1 MSDIFVSYARSTAA
15 QAQQIAEAL
24 RALGYGVW
32 RDDELPAHRAYAEV
46 IEERLKVAKAV
57 VVIWSAEAAK
67 SQWVRSEADRA
78 RTDRKL
84 VQLSVDGTPLP
95 MPFDQ
100 IQCADLSGWTGDREA
115 SGWRKVVA
123 SIDALMGGAPVAL
136 APGTRS
142 ERAGISI
149 CVLPF
154 ANMSGDAE
162 QEYFSDGISE
172 DIITDLSKVSALSVI
187 ARNSAFAFKGKHVDL
202 LQVARQLKI
211 THILEGSVR
220 KSGNRVRITAQLI
233 DGSTNDHVWAERYD
247 RNLDDIFALQDE
259 ISRAIVTAL
268 KLKLFPQEK
277 QAIEERGTSNVEA
290 YDLYL
295 RARSLSS
302 TLTGPESRRSLD
314 VYRRALALDPDFA
327 QAWAGLAGAMGTL
340 FIYYPET
347 IPILRPEMEA
357 ANARATELAPDLPEI
372 LSSQLMQSL
381 TRYDWASIEQY
392 LAKAAAANDLS
403 GIVGFALVA
412 LGRARESVEA
422 RLKERQ
428 ADPLSLSASFGLQFA
443 LDIAGR
449 FEEAEA
455 EYERSKDLSGGN
467 RGALEWRAVTRMTAR
482 KDTARLKERAADFIR
497 IDSTYMPFLPELLK
511 VLDEPDKALAILR
524 VAFDEP
530 AYQDGARMG
539 AIAHWAVHLG
549 DMDFALKALRRGYVE
564 KRGLTVVEIWHPIFA
579 ELRKNPR
586 FKEIVRDIGLA
597 DHWRATGNWGDFARP
612 LGDDDFEVFR

>member
-1 MSDIFVSYARSTAA
+1 
-15 QAQQIAEAL
+15 
-24 RALGYGVW
+24 
-32 RDDELPAHRAYAEV
+32 
-46 IEERLKVAKAV
+46 
-57 VVIWSAEAAK
+57 
-67 SQWVRSEADRA
+67 VRSEADRA

-100 IQCADLSGWTGDREA
+100 IQCADMSGWTGDPHA

-123 SIDALMGGAPVAL
+123 SIDALIGASVAPAL
-136 APGTRS
+136 GTRS

-154 ANMSGDAE
+154 ANMSGDQE

-187 ARNSAFAFKGKHVDL
+187 ARNSAFTFKGKHVDL
-202 LQVARQLKI
+202 LQVARQLKV

-327 QAWAGLAGAMGTL
+327 QAWAGLASAMGTL

-357 ANARATELAPDLPEI
+357 ANARAAELAPDLPEI
-372 LSSQLMQSL
+372 HASQALQSL
-381 TRYDWASIEQY
+381 ARYDWAGAEQHV
-392 LAKAAAANDLS
+392 ANAGFAA
-403 GIVGFALVA
+403 GIVGHLLDTF
-412 LGRARESVEA
+412 GRAREAVEV

-428 ADPLSLSASFGLQFA
+428 IDPLSLATSFGLQLA
-443 LDIAGR
+443 LDLAGR
-449 FEEAEA
+449 WEEAEA
-455 EYERSKDLSGGN
+455 EYGRSKDLPGN
-467 RGALEWRAVTRMTAR
+467 RGNLEYRAMTRMMAR
-482 KDTARLKERAADFIR
+482 KDNARLKERATEFTR
-497 IDSTYMPFLPELLK
+497 IDTAFMPFLPELVK
-511 VLDEPDKALAILR
+511 IFGEPDKALTILR
-524 VAFDEP
+524 AAFDDP

-579 ELRKNPR
+579 ELRKDPR

-597 DHWRATGNWGDFARP
+597 DHWRATGKWGDFARP
-612 LGDDDFEVFR
+612 VGDDDFEVFR